1 MWAGAGIKF
10 ANRMPIVLVVAL
22 VADPRRPEPRQPG
35 AAPAGAVP
43 AGAAPAGREQSP
55 GNGLSPRFVRLANYQ
70 NAVP

>member
-35 AAPAGAVP
+35 AAPAGA
-43 AGAAPAGREQSP
+43 APAGREQSP